1 MSNGSDSFGKP
12 PMLSPGEYDWW
23 KDQFESHVCSV
34 DGKLWRVFE
43 KGNFPILDVTDP
55 ASPKEKE
62 KDKYTEADYKSLQQ
76 NARAKKVLY
85 MALSPGD
92 QVKMAVYKT
101 AKEQWDGLARLYEG
115 NQDIK
120 RNRTLAAT
128 KDYES
133 VEQRKDESLDDF
145 CTRFQIILAQL
156 NSLDEV
162 LPQWKVTHLFMQA
175 LSSRWDTV
183 TTALQAQKGI
193 KDITLEELVANLQSQ
208 AGIAERKMARRQVG
222 KTQAIALKVEKALD
236 LAQVSLPSKGEDE
249 EIALLSRAFKM
260 VNTGRTQN
268 RGVSGG
274 CRNNQRWNK
283 GSTSEEGKT
292 KAGTKEERTCYHCQK
307 KGHLAKDC
315 YSKKKGE
322 PPTPKEAH
330 AMFAAWSDSD
340 EEQSDRK
347 QAKEPCLMVN
357 SANSEVNES
366 DSFIDQVFSE
376 SDFAETIAEL
386 LKKITSLK
394 EQIEIM
400 KDEHEDDM
408 ENNRLWS
415 TKAMRLEKEI
425 EEHIC
430 KCPICDQRDAQI
442 VDLSEGLRRMRIDDT
457 WMVGSISESVRTLLD
472 NDELRQTVADLRQ
485 KDTERK
491 KVWLRELEAKKV
503 EEVRQDYLRKF
514 VRPGLGYVEAMKETD
529 EEEENRRNVKG
540 KGPMTEIGESSHQQR
555 NLEPTR
561 QSGRAASSSR
571 KSHLHEDDSGPF

>member
-1 MSNGSDSFGKP
+1 MSNGGDSFWKP
-12 PMLSPGEYDWW
+12 PVLSPGEYDWW
-23 KDQFESHVCSV
+23 KDQFEVHVCSV

-43 KGNFPILDVTDP
+43 KSNFPILDVTDP
-55 ASPKEKE
+55 EKPKEKE
-62 KDKYTEADYKSLQQ
+62 KDKYTEADYKSLQL
-76 NARAKKVLY
+76 NSRAKKVLY

-92 QVKMAVYKT
+92 QVKMALYKT
-101 AKEQWDGLARLYEG
+101 AKEQWGGLARLYEG

-120 RNRTLAAT
+120 RNRILAAT
-128 KDYES
+128 KDYET

-145 CTRFQIILAQL
+145 YTRFQIIVAQL

-162 LPQWKVTHLFMQA
+162 LPQWKVTHQFMQA
-175 LSSRWDTV
+175 LSSKWDTV

-208 AGIAERKMARRQVG
+208 AGIAERKIARRQAG
-222 KTQAIALKVEKALD
+222 KSQAIALKVEKALD
-236 LAQVSLPSKGEDE
+236 IAQVSLPSKSEDE

-260 VNTGRTQN
+260 ANTGRTQN
-268 RGVSGG
+268 SGVSGG
-274 CRNNQRWNK
+274 GRNNQRWNK
-283 GSTSEEGKT
+283 GPASEEGKT
-292 KAGTKEERTCYHCQK
+292 KAGAKEERTCYHCQK

-322 PPTPKEAH
+322 PPASKEAH

-347 QAKEPCLMVN
+347 QAKEPCLM
-357 SANSEVNES
+357 ANSVNNEVNES

-415 TKAMRLEKEI
+415 TKAMRLEREI
-425 EEHIC
+425 KEHIC
-430 KCPICDQRDAQI
+430 KCPTCDRRDAQI

-457 WMVGSISESVRTLLD
+457 RMVGSISESVRTQLD

-485 KDTERK
+485 KETERK

-514 VRPGLGYVEAMKETD
+514 ARPGLGYVEAMKETD
-529 EEEENRRNVKG
+529 EEEENRRIVKG
-540 KGPMTEIGESSHQQR
+540 KGPMTEIGESSHQ
-555 NLEPTR
+555 
-561 QSGRAASSSR
+561 
-571 KSHLHEDDSGPF
+571 

>member
-1 MSNGSDSFGKP
+1 MSNGSDSFWKP
-12 PMLSPGEYDWW
+12 PVLSSGEYDWW
-23 KDQFESHVCSV
+23 KDQFEAHVCSL

-55 ASPKEKE
+55 NKPKEKE
-62 KDKYTEADYKSLQQ
+62 KDEYTDDDYKALQQ
-76 NARAKKVLY
+76 NARAKKVLN

-120 RNRTLAAT
+120 RNRILAAT

-145 CTRFQIILAQL
+145 YTRFQIIVAQL

-162 LPQWKVTHLFMQA
+162 LPQWKVTHQFMQA

-208 AGIAERKMARRQVG
+208 AGIAERKMARRQAG
-222 KTQAIALKVEKALD
+222 KSQAIALKVEKALD

-260 VNTGRTQN
+260 ANTGRTQN
-268 RGVSGG
+268 RGASGES
-274 CRNNQRWNK
+274 RNNQRWNK
-283 GSTSEEGKT
+283 GSASEEGKT
-292 KAGTKEERTCYHCQK
+292 KAGAKEERTCYHCQK

-322 PPTPKEAH
+322 PPAPKEAH

-347 QAKEPCLMVN
+347 QAKEPCLMAN

-376 SDFAETIAEL
+376 SDFAETIVEL

-408 ENNRLWS
+408 EKTIVSGQPRLC
-415 TKAMRLEKEI
+415 A
-425 EEHIC
+425 
-430 KCPICDQRDAQI
+430 
-442 VDLSEGLRRMRIDDT
+442 
-457 WMVGSISESVRTLLD
+457 
-472 NDELRQTVADLRQ
+472 
-485 KDTERK
+485 
-491 KVWLRELEAKKV
+491 LREK
-503 EEVRQDYLRKF
+503 
-514 VRPGLGYVEAMKETD
+514 
-529 EEEENRRNVKG
+529 
-540 KGPMTEIGESSHQQR
+540 
-555 NLEPTR
+555 
-561 QSGRAASSSR
+561 
-571 KSHLHEDDSGPF
+571 